1 MPTHLYFSRLSV
13 ALTLAMS
20 AAGTTAHAQTVAQGF
35 ESSAADTWT
44 YTSTPATYNNVADND
59 QWAVLTTIGTAG
71 ATATVP
77 SAGANLWGGRDLEG
91 PLTNNASIWHYLDF
105 APVAIQAGAA
115 AANTVSFKYNC
126 TAFDN
131 PDSLAYVVQFDNGT
145 TWPVPRLYTQLNKNT
160 AAWTTV
166 TVAVPAGS
174 THARLR
180 LAVRQNGND
189 DWVAFDEVSLGQ
201 GTVTTPDLGFTGSA
215 TPLIVAENAG
225 TVALPLSIR
234 NANATASTVQA
245 IVAPLGT
252 ATAGTDFTFASTQ
265 TITFAPGST
274 TATLTLPI
282 ADDATAEPAEYFSV
296 RLQSPTNAT
305 LTAGATEFL
314 VFIKD
319 NDTQA
324 PERAGNLRLN
334 LLGSYQNGTAFSFP
348 PAPAEPVQLN
358 SAEIVAHDPSTQR
371 LYVANSIGGKLDIL
385 NFATP
390 GSITPVA
397 SINMTPYG
405 NINSVAVRNG
415 LVACA
420 VEGATT
426 QDIGK
431 IVFFDQAGTFIK
443 QVTAGALPDMVT
455 FSPDGRYVITANE
468 GEPNATYT
476 NDPVGSVTVVDV
488 SGGIAALTQ
497 ANVTTVDFSSYNSQ
511 AAALRTAGIRIYG
524 GPPAGPASSVAQ
536 DLEPEY
542 VTVSADSRTA
552 YIALQE
558 NNAMATLDLTTLQF
572 TALRPI
578 GYQDHSQSG
587 FSFDASDQAADVLMA
602 NWPVRG
608 MRQPDAIATFEL
620 PATLGGGR
628 YILTA
633 NEGDAREYQPQGGPA
648 ALVEPVRLGNATY
661 VLDPTAFPQAALL
674 KNNRALGR
682 LNVTNK
688 LGDTDGDGDFDQ
700 IYAFGGRSFSILN
713 ATTGALVHDSG
724 DLLER
729 LTSTDPTFGSIF
741 NASNSA
747 NEAPTRKNRSDD
759 KGPEPEGATIGVIR
773 DTTYAFISLE
783 RQGGVLIM
791 NVNDPANPRLVQY
804 INNRSL
810 TAGTGD
816 QGPEGLVFVSGGN
829 SPTGLPL
836 LILAN
841 EISSTVAVY
850 QIGLRGVVTANRP
863 GTTGPTA
870 LQCYPNPASPSTAVR
885 LSRPVAGALLDG
897 MGRTVRQLPIA
908 TAELDVRGLP
918 AGLYLLR
925 AADGATSR
933 LVLR

>member
-1 MPTHLYFSRLSV
+1 
-13 ALTLAMS
+13 
-20 AAGTTAHAQTVAQGF
+20 
-35 ESSAADTWT
+35 
-44 YTSTPATYNNVADND
+44 
-59 QWAVLTTIGTAG
+59 
-71 ATATVP
+71 
-77 SAGANLWGGRDLEG
+77 
-91 PLTNNASIWHYLDF
+91 
-105 APVAIQAGAA
+105 
-115 AANTVSFKYNC
+115 
-126 TAFDN
+126 
-131 PDSLAYVVQFDNGT
+131 
-145 TWPVPRLYTQLNKNT
+145 
-160 AAWTTV
+160 
-166 TVAVPAGS
+166 
-174 THARLR
+174 
-180 LAVRQNGND
+180 
-189 DWVAFDEVSLGQ
+189 
-201 GTVTTPDLGFTGSA
+201 
-215 TPLIVAENAG
+215 AENAG

-245 IVAPLGT
+245 IIAPLGT
-252 ATAGTDFTFASTQ
+252 ATAGSDFTFASTQ
-265 TITFAPGST
+265 TVTFMPGST
-274 TATLTLPI
+274 TATLVLPV
-282 ADDATAEPAEYFSV
+282 ADDATSEPAEYFSV
-296 RLQSPTNAT
+296 RLQNPTNAT

-324 PERAGNLRLN
+324 PERAGNLRLS
-334 LLGSYQNGTAFSFP
+334 LLGSYQNGTAFSTATP
-348 PAPAEPVQLN
+348 PVQLN

-371 LYVANSIGGKLDIL
+371 LYVANSIGAKLDIL

-390 GSITPVA
+390 GTITSVA
-397 SINMTPYG
+397 SIIMTPYG

-420 VEGATT
+420 VEGTT
-426 QDIGK
+426 AQDIGK

-497 ANVTTVDFSSYNSQ
+497 ANVTTVDFSSYNTQ

-524 GPPAGPASSVAQ
+524 GPAAGPASSVAQ

-578 GYQDHSQSG
+578 GYQDHSQPG

-608 MRQPDAIATFEL
+608 MRQPDAIAAFEL

-633 NEGDAREYQPQGGPA
+633 NEGDAREYTGTGG
-648 ALVEPVRLGNATY
+648 LVEAVRLGSAAY

-688 LGDTDGDGDFDQ
+688 LGDTDGDGDFDH

-741 NASNSA
+741 NASNSTT
-747 NEAPTRKNRSDD
+747 EAPTRKNRSDD

-783 RQGGVLIM
+783 RQGGVLIL

-804 INNRSL
+804 LNNRSL

-841 EISSTVAVY
+841 EVSSTIAVY
-850 QIGLRGVVTANRP
+850 QIGLRGVVTASRP
-863 GTTGPTA
+863 GATGPAA
-870 LQCYPNPASPSTAVR
+870 LQCYPNPASPEAAVR

-897 MGRTVRQLPIA
+897 MGRTVRQLPVA
-908 TAELDVRGLP
+908 STELDVRGLP

-933 LVLR
+933 LVVR